1 MTSSSPQD
9 QYLQAVRH
17 GQEAMTTAMRAW
29 SDAVQRMW
37 TSGMA
42 AGGAAST
49 PPPAEVVIDQVFD
62 FAQQI
67 LNAQRELAKQMVRAA
82 QSAQQA
88 TRTTSTGT

>member
-17 GQEAMTTAMRAW
+17 GQEAWTTAMRTW

-42 AGGAAST
+42 AGASRT

-62 FAQQI
+62 FAQQV
-67 LNAQRELAKQMVRAA
+67 LDAQRELAKQMVRAA

-88 TRTTSTGT
+88 TGTDSTRT